1 MGLLSICVTP
11 RSARPGVGEW
21 KKDPGGRTFLEVRV
35 AAAPADGAAN
45 DEVVRLLAKAL
56 GVPRSG
62 LSIASGHT
70 ARLKR
75 IEVPLG
81 EVEIEARLS
90 R

>member
-1 MGLLSICVTP
+1 
-11 RSARPGVGEW
+11 
-21 KKDPGGRTFLEVRV
+21 
-35 AAAPADGAAN
+35 
-45 DEVVRLLAKAL
+45 VRLLATAL